1 MTRQYEVVYIFD
13 SALEE
18 TAINERLARFHAL
31 IQQPGIEPP
40 QGNQWGRR
48 TLAYPIRKHESGVR
62 VVDYK
67 DERTL
72 SRFLTER
79 GKILPSRL
87 PGTCDRHQRQLSTA
101 NKPARQ

>member
-1 MTRQYEVVYIFD
+1 MRRPQKTC
-13 SALEE
+13 
-18 TAINERLARFHAL
+18 AIC
-31 IQQPGIEPP
+31 
-40 QGNQWGRR
+40 
-48 TLAYPIRKHESGVR
+48 ESGVR

-87 PGTCDRHQRQLSTA
+87 SGMCARHQRQLATA
-101 NKPARQ
+101 VKRARQLALMPYIRGYAG